1 MDVYLVQDTVTKKIG
16 FKNCKIYRGWKNKNT
31 NWDWSKTWIN
41 FVMEYK
47 DRGTIADLIKKVK
60 KILEKFDGLMTYQV
74 LKGFAYC
81 QKNKRIIHRDLKPSN
96 ILWIQKEK

>member
-1 MDVYLVQDTVTKKIG
+1 
-16 FKNCKIYRGWKNKNT
+16 
-31 NWDWSKTWIN
+31 
-41 FVMEYK
+41 MEYK